1 VTTGMRRVLTF
12 LLAATSLRAGILV
25 SRSGQGLQF
34 AEAAAVSVNGKDK
47 VLSTGAGP
55 QIAAGKL
62 PSVHLGGTLLKDADS
77 GAIGAW
83 EDGTMAFLIPD
94 GLKNPS
100 GAAGPVWQAA
110 KIAYKKTEKDKLPV
124 DVPVAAFVA
133 FLPGGVEELARICT
147 DTAALQVLGGKGKA
161 FAAQVEL
168 FAATVKNFRGNPAV
182 APLQK
187 YLAEAMQQP
196 YEQFESGTVG
206 VDVLDRGLK
215 YAAVSAQVYPQ
226 EPEQQKLREALKRQR
241 EWVDRKM
248 AILRAFGA
256 AEEWD
261 SFLLA
266 DRDFE
271 KYQQAFPEMAAEQ
284 NQALK
289 ESLQLHARA
298 GNERF
303 SENEF
308 GAAFREYRLASLRQ
322 PTNPELVSKVSL
334 AWVEYSRRVAVDHQS
349 QRKQLSPGQV
359 NEIERDL
366 LFATRYKEQNKLDD
380 ALKSVAQAELVDPE
394 NLKVLLKKA
403 EILGAMHAV
412 SSAIAVLDQYD
423 LRAVAEEREPA
434 NRLRNEL
441 LFQRTSS
448 LKDLKAEMQKSWAD
462 SSFNRVHSLAL
473 EGLRSKDDDAELLY
487 YAGMS
492 SLVTR
497 HPEDGRKYL
506 GRYLDVSN
514 TLDANTGQRV
524 AVRRVL
530 AEVEAPVK
538 PSQGSPNWM
547 SGAKLPENV
556 YYCPISLA
564 FQPKIDHIEASNKL
578 KVTFEWEGDKLRSI
592 TPAFEKSDVTGE
604 RKILFTYEDKVPQ
617 VAAVTYDG
625 DAKPSTGV
633 DADEALKRASLVLF
647 NSPYADPVAVAK
659 LTGKNIA
666 LAVAGNKFFLPFVWD
681 KIHYFQIT
689 YDGAGRVSTA
699 REIASPRGAPGDTLL
714 EFHWD
719 GLQLQSIE
727 AFQVSGE
734 RRGAKFYERT
744 MEYQDGR
751 LVGETIGNGGKSSK
765 IKYTYNGGKLVSA
778 NCEKDLTLDGR
789 ARQVTFR

>member
-1 VTTGMRRVLTF
+1 MRRFLTL
-12 LLAATSLRAGILV
+12 LLAAASVHAGILV

-34 AEAAAVSVNGKDK
+34 ADAATVSVNGKDK
-47 VLSTGAGP
+47 ALSIGAQP
-55 QIAAGKL
+55 RVVPGKL
-62 PSVHLGGTLLKDADS
+62 PSLHLGGTLLKDADS
-77 GAIGAW
+77 GAVGSW
-83 EDGTMAFLIPD
+83 EDGTMTFLIPD
-94 GLKNPS
+94 GLKSAS
-100 GAAGPVWQAA
+100 GAAGPLWQAA
-110 KIAYKKTEKDKLPV
+110 RISYKKTEKDKVPV
-124 DVPVAAFVA
+124 DVPTASFVA
-133 FLPGGVEELARICT
+133 FLPGGAEELARICT
-147 DTAALQVLGGKGKA
+147 TTAALEILGGKGKA
-161 FAAQVEL
+161 FAAQLEL
-168 FAATVKNFRGNPAV
+168 FAATVKNYRGNPAA
-182 APLQK
+182 APLEK
-187 YLAEAMQQP
+187 YLEEAMREP
-196 YEQFESGTVG
+196 YEEFQSGTVG

-215 YAAVSAQVYPQ
+215 YAALSAEVYPQ
-226 EPEQQKLREALKRQR
+226 EPEQQKLREALKHQR

-271 KYQQAFPEMAAEQ
+271 KYQQAFPGMAAEQ
-284 NQALK
+284 RQALK
-289 ESLQLHARA
+289 ESLQLHTQA

-303 SENEF
+303 AENEF

-322 PTNPELVSKVSL
+322 PGNAELGSKVSL
-334 AWVEYSRRVAVDHQS
+334 AWVEYSRRVAVDRQS
-349 QRKQLSPGQV
+349 QRKQLSAGQV

-380 ALKSVAQAELVDPE
+380 ALKSVSQAELVDPE

-403 EILGAMHAV
+403 EILGAMHAI

-423 LRAVAEEREPA
+423 LRAVAEERDPA

-448 LKDLKAEMQKSWAD
+448 LKDLKGEMQKSWAD

-473 EGLRSKDDDAELLY
+473 EGLRSKNDDPDLLY

-497 HPEDGRKYL
+497 DPDDGRKYL
-506 GRYLDVSN
+506 GQYLDVSN
-514 TLDANTGQRV
+514 TLDANTGQRA

-530 AEVEAPVK
+530 AWAEAPVK
-538 PSQGSPNWM
+538 PTQGTPNWM
-547 SGAKLPENV
+547 SGAKLPETV

-592 TPAFEKSDVTGE
+592 TPAFDKSEHATDE
-604 RKILFTYEDKVPQ
+604 RKISFAYENKVPQ
-617 VAAVTYDG
+617 VTVASDDG
-625 DAKPSTGV
+625 EAKPSTGT
-633 DADEALKRASLVLF
+633 DADEALKRASLVLL
-647 NSPYADPVAVAK
+647 NSPYADPVAVAR

-666 LAVAGNKFFLPFVWD
+666 LAIAGNKFFLPFVWD
-681 KIHYFQIT
+681 KIHYFQIA

-699 REIASPRGAPGDTLL
+699 REIAGPRGAPGDTLL
-714 EFHWD
+714 EFHWE

-727 AFQVSGE
+727 GYQLSGE
-734 RRGAKFYERT
+734 RRGPKFYQRT
-744 MEYQDGR
+744 MEYQDGQ
-751 LVGETIGNGGKSSK
+751 LVGETVESAGKSSK

-789 ARQVTFR
+789 SRQVTFR